1 MNEEPLDESL
11 LLETTLNQLIS
22 QTDSGFDSD
31 RRLNATDTTSVVDIN
46 LVPARGK
53 LTAKGA
59 VRGSENKVYQV
70 LIQFQTVKYN
80 PPANRD
86 RVTFVAAEQTYA
98 ISPIDVGNSNV
109 KVRCQCLDFRF
120 RFAMINSADGS
131 LFGNRPPIYRPVPN
145 SGRGAANPSKT
156 PGICKHIKSLMD
168 ELESGGLF
176 NTEQPQQQTQ
186 APQQQAQQQEPAQ
199 QQPEVPAE
207 NNSEKIWK

>member
-22 QTDSGFDSD
+22 QTDSGFDTD
-31 RRLNATDTTSVVDIN
+31 RRLNATDTTSVVNID

-70 LIQFQTVKYN
+70 LIQFQQVKYN

-86 RVTFVAAEQTYA
+86 RVTFVATEQTYA

-131 LFGNRPPIYRPVPN
+131 LFGNRPPIYRPVPD
-145 SGRGAANPSKT
+145 SGRPAANPSKS

-176 NTEQPQQQTQ
+176 NTEQPKQAAP
-186 APQQQAQQQEPAQ
+186 APQQPQEPQAQQ
-199 QQPEVPAE
+199 PELPAE
-207 NNSEKIWK
+207 TNSEKI

>member
-22 QTDSGFDSD
+22 QTDSGFDTD
-31 RRLNATDTTSVVDIN
+31 RRLSATDTTSVVNID
-46 LVPARGK
+46 LVPQRGK
-53 LTAKGA
+53 LTAKA
-59 VRGSENKVYQV
+59 DVRGSQNKMYQV

-80 PPANRD
+80 PPANTD

-98 ISPIDVGNSNV
+98 ISPIDIGNSNV

-145 SGRGAANPSKT
+145 SVRGAANPSKT
-156 PGICKHIKSLMD
+156 PGICKHIKCLMD

-176 NTEQPQQQTQ
+176 NTEQPKQE
-186 APQQQAQQQEPAQ
+186 AQPAQ
-199 QQPEVPAE
+199 QQDPTQQQPENPAE
-207 NNSEKIWK
+207 NNSEKI

>member
-11 LLETTLNQLIS
+11 LLETSLNQLIQS
-22 QTDSGFDSD
+22 TDAGFDTD
-31 RRLNATDTTSVVDIN
+31 RRLSATDTTSVVNID

-53 LTAKGA
+53 LTAKAA

-70 LIQFQTVKYN
+70 LIQFQTVKYT
-80 PPANRD
+80 PPANTD
-86 RVTFVAAEQTYA
+86 RVTFVAQEQTYA
-98 ISPIDVGNSNV
+98 ISPIDVGNTNV

-131 LFGNRPPIYRPVPN
+131 LFGNRPPIYRPVPGSN
-145 SGRGAANPSKT
+145 RGSANPSKT
-156 PGICKHIKSLMD
+156 PGICKHIKTLMD

-186 APQQQAQQQEPAQ
+186 APQQQTQPQEPQA

-207 NNSEKIWK
+207 NNSEKI

>member
-1 MNEEPLDESL
+1 MNEETLDESL

-22 QTDSGFDSD
+22 STDSGFDTD
-31 RRLNATDTTSVVDIN
+31 RRLSATDTTSVVNID

-80 PPANRD
+80 PPANAD

-131 LFGNRPPIYRPVPN
+131 LFGNRPPIYRPVPG

-176 NTEQPQQQTQ
+176 NTEQPQQAQTP

-207 NNSEKIWK
+207 NNSEKI

>member
-31 RRLNATDTTSVVDIN
+31 RRLNATDTTSVVNID

-80 PPANRD
+80 PPANQD

-131 LFGNRPPIYRPVPN
+131 LFGNRPPIYRPVPG

-186 APQQQAQQQEPAQ
+186 APQQTQPQEPQA

-207 NNSEKIWK
+207 NNSEKI